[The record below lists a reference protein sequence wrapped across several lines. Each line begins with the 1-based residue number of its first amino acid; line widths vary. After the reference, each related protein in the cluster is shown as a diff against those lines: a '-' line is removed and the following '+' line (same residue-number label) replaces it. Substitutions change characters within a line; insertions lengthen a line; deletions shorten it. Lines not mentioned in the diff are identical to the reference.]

1 MNFELKNFYNKPSYE
16 IEFKGK
22 KENLF
27 PEQISALLLGYLKT
41 ITEQIVNKMEGC
53 VITVPDAFDPFY
65 VNIELH

>member
-27 PEQISALLLGYLKT
+27 PEQISALLLGYFYQFFSKLYLK
-41 ITEQIVNKMEGC
+41 IIKNRV
-53 VITVPDAFDPFY
+53 
-65 VNIELH
+65 